1 MYFKKLHKHKKKF
14 TKHKHTMFWN
24 FKSPKKD
31 LKSQKFEFYT
41 QFTN

>member
-1 MYFKKLHKHKKKF
+1 MYPKKLHKHKNKLA
-14 TKHKHTMFWN
+14 KHKHTMFWN

-31 LKSQKFEFYT
+31 LKSLKIESYT